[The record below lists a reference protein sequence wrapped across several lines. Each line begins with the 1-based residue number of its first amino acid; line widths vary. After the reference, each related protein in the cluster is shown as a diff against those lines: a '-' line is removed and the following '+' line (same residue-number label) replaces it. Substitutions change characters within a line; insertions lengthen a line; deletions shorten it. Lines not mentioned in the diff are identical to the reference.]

1 MQRMKLTHFIKK
13 LSDLV
18 DRVTG
23 KVVVVLIIAMIIT
36 ITLQILTRIFA
47 QALTWTEEL
56 SRYLLV
62 WSTFLGAT
70 LAYKRGLHI
79 SVTFVRD
86 LFPKVVQ
93 KGIVVLGVLVSLIFF
108 FLAVWNGFNLISL
121 QIFQVSPAMQ
131 VPMRWIYLGIPLGFF
146 IMIIHALSLGLEE
159 LGSSREGANP

>member
-1 MQRMKLTHFIKK
+1 MKLTHFIKK